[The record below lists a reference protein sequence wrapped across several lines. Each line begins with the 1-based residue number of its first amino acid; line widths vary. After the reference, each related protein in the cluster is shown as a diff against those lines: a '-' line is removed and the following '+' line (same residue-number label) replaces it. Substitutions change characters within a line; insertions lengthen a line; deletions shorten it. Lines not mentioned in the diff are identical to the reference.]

1 MKKFVVLAGLSLMLT
16 IGNTAIGQSEEVQ
29 QLLLNVEKLAQLK
42 EILNGLYKSYE
53 VLHNGYSVIKDVSK
67 GNFSL
72 HKDFLDKLLQVSPV
86 VKNYKRIP
94 DIIGYQIDIVHEYK
108 TTFNRFSKDRNFDV
122 KELQYFSKV
131 YTNLVKESLKN
142 LEALVNVVTANKL
155 GMSDDERLGA
165 IDKLFDDMQEKL
177 SFLRY
182 FNKSNTLLALQRA
195 RDKNDLKTIRQVYG
209 LTQ

>member
-1 MKKFVVLAGLSLMLT
+1 MKF
-16 IGNTAIGQSEEVQ
+16 
-29 QLLLNVEKLAQLK
+29 LLRPP
-42 EILNGLYKSYE
+42 S
-53 VLHNGYSVIKDVSK
+53 
-67 GNFSL
+67 
-72 HKDFLDKLLQVSPV
+72 
-86 VKNYKRIP
+86 
-94 DIIGYQIDIVHEYK
+94 
-108 TTFNRFSKDRNFDV
+108 FSKDRNFEV

-195 RDKNDLKTIRQVYG
+195 RDKNDLQTIRQVYG